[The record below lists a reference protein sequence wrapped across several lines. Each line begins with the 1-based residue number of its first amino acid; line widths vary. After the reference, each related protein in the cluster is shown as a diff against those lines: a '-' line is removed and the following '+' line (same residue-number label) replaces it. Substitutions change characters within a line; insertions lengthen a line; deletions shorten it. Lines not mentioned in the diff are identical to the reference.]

1 MSATAGDTEPPINR
15 WFLITLWLELNRR
28 GIEPGRALFGLAGE
42 RVAEDLS
49 EMVRKEDIVRGIE
62 RLMGDEEMKKRAVAI
77 REKFEDGFPASSK
90 AALDAFVGA
99 DDTGDIRG
107 RDIKIETREG
117 QLLNI
122 SDCAGYYDPLQ
133 YPLLL
138 PYGTYGWDINS
149 RSSNGRPMTCR
160 AYYAYVLQIR
170 LNEDSV
176 LLRGGRLLQQ
186 YVVDNYV
193 KIETQKLRYI
203 RNNQPDLRCEFYN
216 GLHDSLNAG
225 EDNAGNIGRR
235 IILPSTFIGSPRD
248 MHQRYQDAMA
258 LVQKY
263 GKPDIFLTMTCNPNW
278 DEIKAELLP
287 GQTSQD
293 RPDLCTRIFRA
304 KLENLKEE
312 VIKKGVLGKVIVYV
326 YVIEFQKRGLPH
338 AHMLLMLHDDDKL
351 NNPDDYDK
359 IVRAE
364 LPDQNQEPQLYDVV
378 LRHMIHGS
386 CGTYKPNSPCMKGG
400 NCKRG
405 YPKPFSMNTFQG
417 NDSYPNYRRRDIHL
431 NANVDNR
438 WDDKNKAWKE
448 RQTNQKVIG
457 RIYTVSPSEGEKFY
471 LRVLLNH
478 VRGPKSYEDL
488 RTVNDILHPTFKKA
502 AEQRGLLE
510 DDDSIRKCLQE
521 ASTIRMP
528 SSLRRLFATI
538 LIHCEPHGVRDL
550 WDQFYQFMIED
561 YTSSSAPNNAHI
573 TNRLLRDLNELLAQ
587 HSKSISDY
595 DLPQMTRD
603 SNDGSNL
610 PRLIQDEVSI
620 ITPQQDYN
628 AVHNLNQ
635 DQTFAYNTIISAI
648 ERNDNVMFFVDGPGG
663 TGKTYLYRALLATLR
678 NKNHIVLATATSG
691 IAATILP
698 GGRTA
703 HSRFKIP
710 LDPEKTP
717 TCSISKQSDLAE
729 LIRKSSAIIC
739 DEAPMMHK
747 CAFEALNE
755 TLKDITKINLPFG
768 GKVIIFGGDFRQIPP
783 VVPKDLIGQLKL
795 VYTLEHTVI
804 KW

>member
-1 MSATAGDTEPPINR
+1 MGSEQRANHNLRASKRMQRASMGSEQQGNHNFHALKRTRMSHIQQMHDDEDDENARNNDDPAFINEGTSINVIPQIGMPFNGGVMR
-15 WFLITLWLELNRR
+15 ARCRDYSADFRLTQSICPNSSPLSSTPRF
-28 GIEPGRALFGLAGE
+28 GI
-42 RVAEDLS
+42 
-49 EMVRKEDIVRGIE
+49 
-62 RLMGDEEMKKRAVAI
+62 
-77 REKFEDGFPASSK
+77 
-90 AALDAFVGA
+90 GA

-117 QLLNI
+117 QLLNV

-186 YVVDNYV
+186 YAVDNYV

-312 VIKKGVLGKVIVYV
+312 VIKKGVLGKIIVYV

-364 LPDQNQEPQLYDVV
+364 LPDQDQEPQLYDVV
-378 LRHMIHGS
+378 LRHMIHGP

-417 NDSYPNYRRRDIHL
+417 NDSYPNYRRRDIHS

-438 WDDKNKAWKE
+438 W
-448 RQTNQKVIG
+448 VI
-457 RIYTVSPSEGEKFY
+457 
-471 LRVLLNH
+471 
-478 VRGPKSYEDL
+478 SY
-488 RTVNDILHPTFKKA
+488 NP
-502 AEQRGLLE
+502 
-510 DDDSIRKCLQE
+510 
-521 ASTIRMP
+521 
-528 SSLRRLFATI
+528 
-538 LIHCEPHGVRDL
+538 
-550 WDQFYQFMIED
+550 W
-561 YTSSSAPNNAHI
+561 
-573 TNRLLRDLNELLAQ
+573 LLARYDC
-587 HSKSISDY
+587 HINVEICCSIKSVKYLYKYVYKGPDRVTFTVQ
-595 DLPQMTRD
+595 PE
-603 SNDGSNL
+603 SNE
-610 PRLIQDEVSI
+610 DEI
-620 ITPQQDYN
+620 KN
-628 AVHNLNQ
+628 
-635 DQTFAYNTIISAI
+635 
-648 ERNDNVMFFVDGPGG
+648 FVDA
-663 TGKTYLYRALLATLR
+663 RW
-678 NKNHIVLATATSG
+678 V
-691 IAATILP
+691 
-698 GGRTA
+698 
-703 HSRFKIP
+703 
-710 LDPEKTP
+710 
-717 TCSISKQSDLAE
+717 C
-729 LIRKSSAIIC
+729 
-739 DEAPMMHK
+739 AP
-747 CAFEALNE
+747 
-755 TLKDITKINLPFG
+755 
-768 GKVIIFGGDFRQIPP
+768 
-783 VVPKDLIGQLKL
+783 
-795 VYTLEHTVI
+795 
-804 KW
+804 